1 MRSQMRSR
9 GSILFVFSARSW
21 TLPAPT
27 RASLPFRVSL
37 PLPRVPS
44 LYLMDTYMVG
54 HDQSWKAPRGPS
66 LRLSSASG
74 LR

>member
-9 GSILFVFSARSW
+9 GSILFVFSARTW
-21 TLPAPT
+21 
-27 RASLPFRVSL
+27 SLTTVPRLSRPVSL